1 MLELLFALLG
11 FFLPNQNANTISQ
24 DQHPVVQTSS
34 DSIDGDTNGEKG
46 DVPVKNK
53 SSTDRVIYPFF
64 V

>member
-1 MLELLFALLG
+1 MLELLFALLR

-46 DVPVKNK
+46 DVPVKK
-53 SSTDRVIYPFF
+53 
-64 V
+64 